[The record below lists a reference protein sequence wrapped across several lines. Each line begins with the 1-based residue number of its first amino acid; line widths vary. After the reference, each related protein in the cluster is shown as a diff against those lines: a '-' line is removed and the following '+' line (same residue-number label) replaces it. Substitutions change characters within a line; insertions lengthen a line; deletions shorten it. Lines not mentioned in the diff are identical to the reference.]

1 MVDQV
6 TQQTQFKPRQFGK
19 YLLLERIG
27 VGGMAEIFKAVAKG
41 AEDFKKVL
49 VIKRIL
55 LPYSKDPN
63 FVRMF
68 IEEAKMCASLQHPN
82 IVTIYEFDQIEGQY
96 YIAMEYVH
104 GKDLQKTM
112 ARANRMQRRFPIDL
126 TLYLV
131 GEVCKALSYAYNARD
146 PRGNPLKIIHRD
158 VSPSN
163 IIISFEGNVKVTD
176 FGVAKAQTSK
186 EKGPA
191 LLKGKLGYMSPEQ
204 VTGKELD
211 HRSDIFSLGI
221 ILFECITLKRLFL
234 GRTDLQTL
242 INIKEADLEKR
253 LLRHPEIPE
262 GVANILRKAVA
273 REKENRYENA
283 QAFLKD
289 IEDYLYQERKRPSS
303 QDLQAF
309 MHDLFPEEAEA
320 EILPLDI
327 EEAEVGL
334 GLPGAPKPEG
344 AVQSSEV
351 PRVSTGEVKRVE
363 RPASIQVVEKPV
375 AEELPP
381 TRQARIS
388 PQATRFYL
396 QDSKGNRFGPLT
408 FENLLNLVKS
418 HAVREDEL
426 CSTDGETWTQ
436 VKEVTGLKPS
446 IEEEVRIF
454 EGRKFLGDGVVSP
467 ERCVYLFYD
476 LSRKKRLTGVV
487 VCRKGGIEKEVGF
500 KGGRIKYVTSTARD
514 ELFGEFL
521 VRVGAITREQLEQVL
536 GTGLRPD
543 FKLGDAL
550 VASGVIKPHVLPSLL
565 ERHLCERFWDI
576 FKWERGWY
584 GIYEQGLLEFVESP
598 FELDPIPLLAEAAR
612 SYIPLHSI
620 TALLADY
627 WNKPL
632 IKAENPRVSISELRL
647 KPKEARVVSL
657 LEATETIA
665 ETIKALKSKEGEEL
679 VQRIAFLLLQT
690 EIYHFKLTRG
700 EKDFIRTR

>member
-1 MVDQV
+1 M
-6 TQQTQFKPRQFGK
+6 TGENKLEAQFKPRQFGR
-19 YLLLERIG
+19 YILLERIG
-27 VGGMAEIFKAVAKG
+27 AGGMAEIFKAVVKG

-63 FVRMF
+63 FVSMF

-104 GKDLQKTM
+104 GKDLQKIM
-112 ARANRMQRRFPIDL
+112 ARANRLQKRFPIEIV
-126 TLYLV
+126 LYIV
-131 GEVCKALSYAYNARD
+131 GEVCKALSYAHNARD
-146 PRGNPLKIIHRD
+146 PHGNPLKIIHRD

-191 LLKGKLGYMSPEQ
+191 VLKGKLGYMSPEQ

-242 INIKEADLEKR
+242 INIKEADIEKR

-273 REKENRYENA
+273 REKEDRYENA
-283 QAFLKD
+283 HAFLQD
-289 IEDYLYQERKRPSS
+289 IQDYLYQERKRPSS
-303 QDLQAF
+303 QDIQLF
-309 MHDLFPEEAEA
+309 MHELFPEEAEA

-327 EEAEVGL
+327 EEIEVGL
-334 GLPGAPKPEG
+334 GLPGAPKPERTG
-344 AVQSSEV
+344 LTTEVPKVVTTETKKAEAPPAVQ
-351 PRVSTGEVKRVE
+351 
-363 RPASIQVVEKPV
+363 IVEKPV
-375 AEELPP
+375 DAELPP

-388 PQATRFYL
+388 PQVTKFYL
-396 QDSKGNRFGPLT
+396 QDSRGNRFGPLT

-426 CSTDGETWTQ
+426 CSTDGSTWSQ
-436 VKEVTGLKPS
+436 LKEMTGLKS
-446 IEEEVRIF
+446 SMEEVLHLY
-454 EGRKFLGDGVVSP
+454 EGRRFLADGVLSP
-467 ERCVYLFYD
+467 ERCVYLVYD
-476 LSRKKRLTGVV
+476 LSRKKRLTGVL

-500 KGGRIKYVTSTARD
+500 KQGRIKYVTSTARE

-521 VRVGAITREQLEQVL
+521 VGLGVVSREQLEQALRADL
-536 GTGLRPD
+536 GPNL
-543 FKLGDAL
+543 KLGDTL
-550 VASGVIKPHVLPSLL
+550 VALGFIKPHVLSSLL
-565 ERHLCERFWDI
+565 EQHLCERFLDI
-576 FKWERGWY
+576 FRWERGWY
-584 GIYEQGLLEFVESP
+584 GVYEQGLLEFVESP

-612 SYIPLHSI
+612 SYVPLRSI

-627 WNKPL
+627 WSKPL
-632 IKAENPRVSISELRL
+632 MKVENPRVSIVDLRL
-647 KPKEARVVSL
+647 KPKEARIANL
-657 LEATETIA
+657 LETAQTIPETIRQ
-665 ETIKALKSKEGEEL
+665 LKFKESEEL

-690 EIYHFKLTRG
+690 EIYRFKLTRG

>member
-1 MVDQV
+1 MADYT
-6 TQQTQFKPRQFGK
+6 TQETQFKQRQFGR
-19 YLLLERIG
+19 YVLLERIG

-63 FVRMF
+63 FVSMF

-112 ARANRMQRRFPIDL
+112 ARANRMQRRFPIEMV
-126 TLYLV
+126 LYIV

-146 PRGNPLKIIHRD
+146 SHGNLLKIIHRD

-186 EKGPA
+186 EKGPRV
-191 LLKGKLGYMSPEQ
+191 LKGKLGYMSPEQ

-221 ILFECITLKRLFL
+221 ILFECSTLKRLFL

-242 INIKEADLEKR
+242 INVKEADVEKR
-253 LLRHPEIPE
+253 LLRHPEIPK
-262 GVANILRKAVA
+262 GVAKVLQKALA
-273 REKENRYENA
+273 KERENRYENA

-289 IEDYLYQERKRPSS
+289 IEDYLYQEQKRPSS
-303 QDLQAF
+303 QELQTF

-320 EILPLDI
+320 EILPLAI

-334 GLPGAPKPEG
+334 GLPGAQKPEG
-344 AVQSSEV
+344 AHPGPEV
-351 PRVSTGEVKRVE
+351 PRVLTAETKRIE
-363 RPASIQVVEKPV
+363 RPSLVQVVEEPADK
-375 AEELPP
+375 ELPP
-381 TRQARIS
+381 TKQARIS
-388 PQATRFYL
+388 PQTTKFYL
-396 QDSKGNRFGPLT
+396 QDSKGNQFGPLT

-418 HAVREDEL
+418 HAVREDEM
-426 CSTDGETWTQ
+426 CSVDGANWTQ

-446 IEEEVRIF
+446 IEEEVHIY
-454 EGRKFLGDGVVSP
+454 EGRRFLGDGVIEP

-476 LSRKKRLTGVV
+476 LSRKKRLTGVL
-487 VCRKGGIEKEVGF
+487 VCRKGGLEKEVGF
-500 KGGRIKYVTSTARD
+500 KEGRIRYVTSTARE

-521 VRVGAITREQLEQVL
+521 VRLGAISREQLDEVL
-536 GTGLRPD
+536 RTGFRPD
-543 FKLGDAL
+543 FKLGDTL
-550 VASGVIKPHVLPSLL
+550 VALGHIKPHVLPSLL
-565 ERHLCERFWDI
+565 ERHLRERFLDI
-576 FKWERGWY
+576 FRWERGWY

-598 FELDPIPLLAEAAR
+598 FELDPIPLLAEAVR
-612 SYIPLHSI
+612 FYCPLHAI
-620 TALLADY
+620 TGLLADY

-632 IKAENPRVSISELRL
+632 TKVDNPKVNIADLRL
-647 KPKEARVVSL
+647 KPKEARVASL
-657 LEATETIA
+657 LEIAQTIP
-665 ETIKALKSKEGEEL
+665 ETIKALKSKESEEL
-679 VQRIAFLLLQT
+679 VQRVVFLLLQT
-690 EIYHFKLTRG
+690 EIYRFKLTRG